1 MHNLIYFIEAYKFT
15 KEEIINILKSQ
26 TQIKFISLSAVNLG
40 NNHTDEKIVISK
52 LIDNYDNFMKYG
64 IQTDGSSV
72 FLPLIADLNHAQVSL
87 IPDKSV
93 KWFVDYN
100 YEHLDASGLPIG
112 TLVIPSFIE
121 HCGKEVCSRSILKRS
136 KQFFEEEIVRLFN
149 SNVELKKSIALPEG
163 NHITKAGVTA
173 ATELEFWVNSPEN
186 RPDRRSILTSQQLK
200 EQYWKRTIGKVRT
213 ALEKS
218 ILTLA
223 DFGLK
228 PEMGHKEVGGVS
240 AKLKASG
247 SYDYIYEQLELDWE
261 YDGIIQ
267 TADNEM
273 FARDIVKDVF
283 EREGLHVSF
292 KAKPIEGAAGNGEHH
307 HIGILLEDNQGNK
320 INAFHPSNSSVDYL
334 SAAGYA
340 SLMGLLKNYD
350 IVSPFVSSSN
360 NAFRRLVA
368 GYEAP
373 VSVVS
378 SFGPAPLTPS
388 RNRSMLVD
396 LIREVHNPYACRF
409 ELRSPNPLSNT
420 FLLLSAALLTML
432 DGLYYATNNNKTQEE
447 LRTEIMKKQGD
458 EADYLLKDREYI
470 TDKDIFDYYTE
481 EERESLYGR
490 APKSVYENLKVFND
504 NKGKWDILTKGG
516 CFEGRLIASFKATIF
531 SQWINELEH
540 RLIKRLK
547 LSLKTMVKKHK
558 DDRELT
564 INCKKAWDEIV
575 RIKEKLLSDE
585 GETALITQIENAI
598 AQKDYEKVNE
608 LQLEIAKLRTEIEDY
623 YSIYSVFI

>member
-1 MHNLIYFIEAYKFT
+1 MLYYIEAFKYDKH
-15 KEEIINILKSQ
+15 ELIELIKSER
-26 TQIKFISLSAVNLG
+26 QIKFVSLSAVNLG
-40 NNHTDEKIVISK
+40 NNHTDEKIVISE
-52 LIDNYDNFMKYG
+52 LTENYDAFMKSG

-72 FLPLIADLNHAQVSL
+72 FLPLIADINHAQVSL

-93 KWFVDYN
+93 KWFIDYN
-100 YEHLDASGLPIG
+100 YEHLDAETGRPIG

-121 HCGKEVCSRSILKRS
+121 HCGRMVCSRSILKRTRD
-136 KQFFEEEIVRLFN
+136 FFESELVRLFN
-149 SNVELKKSIALPEG
+149 ENENLRSSIDLLPGRRIKKATI
-163 NHITKAGVTA
+163 TA
-173 ATELEFWVNSPEN
+173 ATELEFWVNTPEN

-218 ILTLA
+218 ILSLA
-223 DFGLK
+223 DFGLR
-228 PEMGHKEVGGVS
+228 PEMGHKEVGGAT
-240 AKLKASG
+240 AKLKGSG
-247 SYDYIYEQLELDWE
+247 DYDYVYEQLELDWK
-261 YDGIIQ
+261 YDSVIQ

-307 HIGILLEDNQGNK
+307 HIGVLLEDEDGGK
-320 INAFHPSNSSVDYL
+320 INAFHPSNPKEDYL
-334 SAAGYA
+334 SSAGYA
-340 SLMGLLKNYD
+340 ALMGLLKNYE

-378 SFGPAPLTPS
+378 SLGHGPLTPS

-396 LIREVHNPYACRF
+396 LIRDPENPYACRF
-409 ELRSPNPLSNT
+409 ELRAPNPLSNS
-420 FLLLSAALLTML
+420 FLLLSASLLTML
-432 DGLYYATNNNKTQEE
+432 DGIKYACNQKRSQAE
-447 LRTEIMKKQGD
+447 LRKELMKKQGE
-458 EADYLLKDREYI
+458 EALYLLKEREYI
-470 TDKDIFDYYTE
+470 SDKDIFEYYTE
-481 EERESLYGR
+481 EERTALYGR
-490 APKSVYENLKVFND
+490 HPKSVYENLKIFNE
-504 NKGKWDILTKGG
+504 NEEKWPILMMGG
-516 CFEGRLIASFKATIF
+516 CFDEILIESYKATIF

-558 DDRELT
+558 EDGELT
-564 INCKKAWDEIV
+564 MNCRKAWNEV
-575 RIKEKLLSDE
+575 GRIKELLLSDE
-585 GETALITQIENAI
+585 GSMALITQIEEAI
-598 AQKDYEKVNE
+598 GLKDYERVND
-608 LQLEIAKLRTEIEDY
+608 LQLEIAKLRGEIEDA
-623 YSIYSVFI
+623 YSTYSLFI

>member
-1 MHNLIYFIEAYKFT
+1 MLYYIEAYKYD
-15 KEEIINILKSQ
+15 KEELIERIKGEE
-26 TQIKFISLSAVNLG
+26 QIKFVSLSAVNLG
-40 NNHTDEKIVISK
+40 NNHTDEKIVISE
-52 LIDNYDNFMKYG
+52 LTENYDSFMKNG

-72 FLPLIADLNHAQVSL
+72 FMPLIADINHAQVSL

-100 YEHLDASGLPIG
+100 YEHIDSETGRPIG

-121 HCGKEVCSRSILKRS
+121 HCGKMVCSRSILKRTRDY
-136 KQFFEEEIVRLFN
+136 FEEEIVRLFN
-149 SNVELKKSIALPEG
+149 ENEGLRTSIGLSPGKKIR
-163 NHITKAGVTA
+163 KAVITA
-173 ATELEFWVNSPEN
+173 ATELEFWVNTPEN

-218 ILTLA
+218 ILALA

-228 PEMGHKEVGGVS
+228 PEMGHKEVGGAT
-240 AKLKASG
+240 AKLKGSG
-247 SYDYIYEQLELDWE
+247 DYDFVYEQLELDWK
-261 YDGIIQ
+261 YDNVIQ

-307 HIGILLEDNQGNK
+307 HIGLLLEDEDGTK
-320 INAFHPSNSSVDYL
+320 INAFHPNKPEEDYL
-334 SAAGYA
+334 SSAGYA
-340 SLMGLLKNYD
+340 ALMGLLKNYE

-378 SFGPAPLTPS
+378 SLGHGPMTPS

-396 LIREVHNPYACRF
+396 LIREPHNPYACRF
-409 ELRSPNPLSNT
+409 ELRAPNPLSNS
-420 FLLLSAALLTML
+420 FLLLSASLLTML
-432 DGLYYATNNNKTQEE
+432 DGIHYACSANKTQAE
-447 LRTEIMKKQGD
+447 LRKELMKKQGD

-470 TDKDIFDYYTE
+470 SDKDIFEYYSE
-481 EERESLYGR
+481 EERTSLYGR
-490 APKSVYENLKVFND
+490 HPKSVFENLKIFNE
-504 NKGKWDILTKGG
+504 NEAKWPILMQGA
-516 CFEGRLIASFKATIF
+516 CFDEILIASYKATIF

-547 LSLKTMVKKHK
+547 LSLKTMVKRHK
-558 DDRELT
+558 EDGELT
-564 INCKKAWDEIV
+564 SNCLRAWNEVV
-575 RIKEKLLSDE
+575 RIKELLLSDDN
-585 GETALITQIENAI
+585 ETALISQIEEAI
-598 AQKDYEKVNE
+598 ALKNYERVNE
-608 LQLEIAKLRTEIEDY
+608 LQLEIAALRGKIEDA
-623 YSIYSVFI
+623 YSTYSLFI

>member
-1 MHNLIYFIEAYKFT
+1 MLYYIEAFKYEKN
-15 KEEIINILKSQ
+15 ELIELIKSES
-26 TQIKFISLSAVNLG
+26 QIKFVSLSAVNLG
-40 NNHTDEKIVISK
+40 NNHTDEKIVISE
-52 LIDNYDNFMKYG
+52 LTENYDAFMKSG

-72 FLPLIADLNHAQVSL
+72 FLPLIADINHAQVSL

-93 KWFVDYN
+93 KWFIDYN
-100 YEHLDASGLPIG
+100 YEHLDAETGRPIG

-121 HCGKEVCSRSILKRS
+121 HCGRMVCSRSILKRTRD
-136 KQFFEEEIVRLFN
+136 FFESELVRLFN
-149 SNVELKKSIALPEG
+149 ENENLRSSIDLLPGRRIKKATI
-163 NHITKAGVTA
+163 TA
-173 ATELEFWVNSPEN
+173 ATELEFWVNTPEN

-218 ILTLA
+218 ILSLA
-223 DFGLK
+223 DFGLR
-228 PEMGHKEVGGVS
+228 PEMGHKEVGGAT
-240 AKLKASG
+240 AKLKGSG
-247 SYDYIYEQLELDWE
+247 DYDYVYEQLELDWK
-261 YDGIIQ
+261 YDSVIQ

-307 HIGILLEDNQGNK
+307 HIGVLLEDEDGGK
-320 INAFHPSNSSVDYL
+320 INAFHPSNPKEDYL
-334 SAAGYA
+334 SSAGYA
-340 SLMGLLKNYD
+340 ALMGLLKNYE

-378 SFGPAPLTPS
+378 SLGHGPLTPS

-396 LIREVHNPYACRF
+396 LIRDPENPYACRF
-409 ELRSPNPLSNT
+409 ELRAPNPLSNS
-420 FLLLSAALLTML
+420 FLLLSASLLTML
-432 DGLYYATNNNKTQEE
+432 DGIKYACNQKRSQAE
-447 LRTEIMKKQGD
+447 LRKELMKKQGE
-458 EADYLLKDREYI
+458 EALYLLKEREYI
-470 TDKDIFDYYTE
+470 SDKDIFEYYTE
-481 EERESLYGR
+481 EERTALYGR
-490 APKSVYENLKVFND
+490 HPKSVYENLKIFNE
-504 NKGKWDILTKGG
+504 NEEKWPILMMGG
-516 CFEGRLIASFKATIF
+516 CFDEILIESYKATIF

-558 DDRELT
+558 EDGELT
-564 INCKKAWDEIV
+564 MNCRKAWNEV
-575 RIKEKLLSDE
+575 GRIKELLLSDE
-585 GETALITQIENAI
+585 GGMALITQIEEAI
-598 AQKDYEKVNE
+598 GLKDYERVND
-608 LQLEIAKLRTEIEDY
+608 LQLEIAKLRGEIEDA
-623 YSIYSVFI
+623 YSTYSLFI

>member
-1 MHNLIYFIEAYKFT
+1 MLYYIEAYKHDK
-15 KEEIINILKSQ
+15 KELIELIERER
-26 TQIKFISLSAVNLG
+26 QIKFVSLSAVNLG
-40 NNHTDEKIVISK
+40 NNHTDEKIVISE
-52 LIDNYDNFMKYG
+52 LTENYDNFMKRG

-72 FLPLIADLNHAQVSL
+72 FLPLIADINHAQVSL

-100 YEHLDASGLPIG
+100 YDHMDAETGRPIG

-121 HCGKEVCSRSILKRS
+121 HCGKKVCSRAILKRTRDYYEAE
-136 KQFFEEEIVRLFN
+136 FVRLFN
-149 SNVELKKSIALPEG
+149 EHEGLRASISLKPGRK
-163 NHITKAGVTA
+163 ITKATITA
-173 ATELEFWVNSPEN
+173 ATELEFWVNTPEN

-218 ILTLA
+218 ILALA

-228 PEMGHKEVGGVS
+228 PEMGHKEVGGAT
-240 AKLKASG
+240 AKLKGSG
-247 SYDYIYEQLELDWE
+247 DYDYVYEQLELDWK
-261 YDGIIQ
+261 YDTVIQ
-267 TADNEM
+267 SADNEM

-307 HIGILLEDNQGNK
+307 HIGVVLTDDEGNK
-320 INAFHPSNSSVDYL
+320 INAFHPSNPEEDYL
-334 SAAGYA
+334 SSAGYA

-350 IVSPFVSSSN
+350 IVSPFVSASN

-378 SFGPAPLTPS
+378 SLGHGPLTPS

-396 LIREVHNPYACRF
+396 LIREPENPYACRF
-409 ELRSPNPLSNT
+409 ELRAPNPLSNS
-420 FLLLSAALLTML
+420 FLLLSASLLTML
-432 DGLYYATNNNKTQEE
+432 DGVRYACEKNKTQSELREE
-447 LRTEIMKKQGD
+447 LMKKRGE

-470 TDKDIFDYYTE
+470 SDKDIFEYYTE
-481 EERESLYGR
+481 EERTELYGR
-490 APKSVYENLKVFND
+490 HPKSVYENLKLFNENSD
-504 NKGKWDILTKGG
+504 KWHILKQGG
-516 CFEGRLIASFKATIF
+516 CFDDILIASYKATIF

-540 RLIKRLK
+540 RLIKRVK

-558 DDRELT
+558 EDKDLT
-564 INCKKAWDEIV
+564 INCIRAWNDVV
-575 RIKEKLLSDE
+575 RIKERLLSDN
-585 GETALITQIENAI
+585 GEIALISQIEEAI
-598 AQKDYEKVNE
+598 AQKNYERVNA
-608 LQLEIAKLRTEIEDY
+608 LQLEIAKLRSEIEDA
-623 YSIYSVFI
+623 YSTYSLFI

>member
-1 MHNLIYFIEAYKFT
+1 MLYYIEAFKYEKN
-15 KEEIINILKSQ
+15 ELIELIKSES
-26 TQIKFISLSAVNLG
+26 QIKFVSLSAVNLG
-40 NNHTDEKIVISK
+40 NNHTDEKIVISE
-52 LIDNYDNFMKYG
+52 LTENYDAFMKSG

-72 FLPLIADLNHAQVSL
+72 FLPLIADINHAQVSL

-93 KWFVDYN
+93 KWFIDYN
-100 YEHLDASGLPIG
+100 YEHLDAETGRPIG

-121 HCGKEVCSRSILKRS
+121 HCGRMVCSRSILKRTRD
-136 KQFFEEEIVRLFN
+136 FFESELVRLFN
-149 SNVELKKSIALPEG
+149 ENENLRSSIDLLPGKRIKKATI
-163 NHITKAGVTA
+163 TA
-173 ATELEFWVNSPEN
+173 ATELEFWVNTPEN

-218 ILTLA
+218 ILSLA
-223 DFGLK
+223 DFGLR
-228 PEMGHKEVGGVS
+228 PEMGHKEVGGAT
-240 AKLKASG
+240 AKLKGSG
-247 SYDYIYEQLELDWE
+247 DYDYVYEQLELDWK
-261 YDGIIQ
+261 YDSVIQ

-307 HIGILLEDNQGNK
+307 HIGVLLEDEDGGK
-320 INAFHPSNSSVDYL
+320 INAFHPSNPKEDYL
-334 SAAGYA
+334 SSAGYA
-340 SLMGLLKNYD
+340 ALMGLLKNYE

-378 SFGPAPLTPS
+378 SLGHGPLTPS

-396 LIREVHNPYACRF
+396 LIRDPENPYACRF
-409 ELRSPNPLSNT
+409 ELRAPNPLSNS
-420 FLLLSAALLTML
+420 FLLLSASLLTML
-432 DGLYYATNNNKTQEE
+432 DGIKYACNQKRSQAE
-447 LRTEIMKKQGD
+447 LRKELMKKQGE
-458 EADYLLKDREYI
+458 EALYLLKEREYI
-470 TDKDIFDYYTE
+470 SDKDIFEYYTE
-481 EERESLYGR
+481 EERTALYGR
-490 APKSVYENLKVFND
+490 HPKSVYENLKIFNE
-504 NKGKWDILTKGG
+504 NEEKWPILMMGG
-516 CFEGRLIASFKATIF
+516 CFDEILIESYKATIF

-558 DDRELT
+558 EDGELT
-564 INCKKAWDEIV
+564 MNCRKAWNEV
-575 RIKEKLLSDE
+575 GRIKELLLSDE
-585 GETALITQIENAI
+585 GGMALITQIEEAI
-598 AQKDYEKVNE
+598 GLKDYERVND
-608 LQLEIAKLRTEIEDY
+608 LQLEIAKLRGEIEDA
-623 YSIYSVFI
+623 YSTYSLFI

>member
-1 MHNLIYFIEAYKFT
+1 MLYYIEAFKYDKH
-15 KEEIINILKSQ
+15 ELIELIKSES
-26 TQIKFISLSAVNLG
+26 QIKFVSLSAVNLG
-40 NNHTDEKIVISK
+40 NNHTDEKIVISE
-52 LIDNYDNFMKYG
+52 LTENYDAFMKSG

-72 FLPLIADLNHAQVSL
+72 FLPLIADINHAQVSL

-93 KWFVDYN
+93 KWFIDYN
-100 YEHLDASGLPIG
+100 YEHLDAETGRPIG

-121 HCGKEVCSRSILKRS
+121 HCGRMVCSRSILKRTRD
-136 KQFFEEEIVRLFN
+136 FFESELVRLFN
-149 SNVELKKSIALPEG
+149 ENENLRSSIDLLPGRRIKKATI
-163 NHITKAGVTA
+163 TA
-173 ATELEFWVNSPEN
+173 ATELEFWVNTPEN

-218 ILTLA
+218 ILSLA
-223 DFGLK
+223 DFGLR
-228 PEMGHKEVGGVS
+228 PEMGHKEVGGAT
-240 AKLKASG
+240 AKLKGSG
-247 SYDYIYEQLELDWE
+247 DYDYVYEQLELDWK
-261 YDGIIQ
+261 YDSVIQ

-307 HIGILLEDNQGNK
+307 HIGVLLEDEDGIK
-320 INAFHPSNSSVDYL
+320 INAFHPSNPKEDYL
-334 SAAGYA
+334 SSAGYA
-340 SLMGLLKNYD
+340 ALMGLLKNYE

-378 SFGPAPLTPS
+378 SLGHGPLTPS

-396 LIREVHNPYACRF
+396 LIRDPENPYACRF
-409 ELRSPNPLSNT
+409 ELRAPNPLSNS
-420 FLLLSAALLTML
+420 FLLLSASLLTML
-432 DGLYYATNNNKTQEE
+432 DGIKYACNEDRSQAE
-447 LRTEIMKKQGD
+447 LRKELMKKQGE
-458 EADYLLKDREYI
+458 EALYLLKEREYI
-470 TDKDIFDYYTE
+470 SDKDIFEYYTE
-481 EERESLYGR
+481 EERTALYGR
-490 APKSVYENLKVFND
+490 HPKSVYENLKIFNE
-504 NKGKWDILTKGG
+504 NEEKWPILMMGG
-516 CFEGRLIASFKATIF
+516 CFDEILIESYKATIF

-558 DDRELT
+558 EDGELT
-564 INCKKAWDEIV
+564 MNCRKAWNEV
-575 RIKEKLLSDE
+575 GRIKELLLSDE
-585 GETALITQIENAI
+585 GGMALITQIEEAI
-598 AQKDYEKVNE
+598 GLKDYERVND
-608 LQLEIAKLRTEIEDY
+608 LQLEIAKLRGEIEDA
-623 YSIYSVFI
+623 YSTYSLFI

>member
-1 MHNLIYFIEAYKFT
+1 MLYYIEAYKFS
-15 KEEIINILKSQ
+15 KNELIELIKSES
-26 TQIKFISLSAVNLG
+26 QIKFVSLSAVNLG
-40 NNHTDEKIVISK
+40 NNHTDEKIVISE
-52 LIDNYDNFMKYG
+52 LTENYDSFMTKG

-100 YEHLDASGLPIG
+100 YEHLDQETGKPVG

-121 HCGKEVCSRSILKRS
+121 HCGKMVCSRSILKRTRDY
-136 KQFFEEEIVRLFN
+136 FEKEIVRLFN
-149 SNVELKKSIALPEG
+149 ENEGLRSSIKLSKERRIKKATI
-163 NHITKAGVTA
+163 TA
-173 ATELEFWVNSPEN
+173 ATELEFWVNTPEN

-218 ILTLA
+218 ILALA

-228 PEMGHKEVGGVS
+228 PEMGHKEVGGAT

-247 SYDYIYEQLELDWE
+247 DYDFVYEQLELDWK
-261 YDGIIQ
+261 YDTVIQ

-307 HIGILLEDNQGNK
+307 HIGVLLEDDKGNK
-320 INAFHPSNSSVDYL
+320 INAFHPSNPEEDYL
-334 SAAGYA
+334 SSAGYA
-340 SLMGLLKNYD
+340 ALMGLLKNYE

-378 SFGPAPLTPS
+378 SLGHGPLTPS

-396 LIREVHNPYACRF
+396 IIRDPENPYTCRF
-409 ELRSPNPLSNT
+409 ELRAPNPLSNS
-420 FLLLSAALLTML
+420 FLLLSASLLTML
-432 DGLYYATNNNKTQEE
+432 DGLHYASSKNKTQEE
-447 LRTEIMKKQGD
+447 LRIELMKKQG
-458 EADYLLKDREYI
+458 EQADYLLTEREYI
-470 TDKDIFDYYTE
+470 SDKDIFDYYTE
-481 EERESLYGR
+481 EERTKLFGR
-490 APKSVYENLKVFND
+490 HPKSVYENLKIFNEHRD
-504 NKGKWDILTKGG
+504 SWHILTQGG
-516 CFEGRLIASFKATIF
+516 CFDEILIASYKATIF

-558 DDRELT
+558 DDKELT
-564 INCKKAWDEIV
+564 INGKKAWDEVV
-575 RIKEKLLSDE
+575 RIKERLLSDE
-585 GETALITQIENAI
+585 DDIALISQIEEAI
-598 AQKDYEKVNE
+598 RRKDYERVNE
-608 LQLEIAKLRTEIEDY
+608 LQLEIAKLRSEIEDH
-623 YSIYSVFI
+623 YSTYNLFI

>member
-1 MHNLIYFIEAYKFT
+1 MLYYIEAFKYEKN
-15 KEEIINILKSQ
+15 ELIELIKSES
-26 TQIKFISLSAVNLG
+26 QIKFVSLSAVNLG
-40 NNHTDEKIVISK
+40 NNHTDEKIVISE
-52 LIDNYDNFMKYG
+52 LTENYDAFMKRG

-72 FLPLIADLNHAQVSL
+72 FLPLIADINHAQVSL

-93 KWFVDYN
+93 KWFIDYN
-100 YEHLDASGLPIG
+100 YEHLDAETGRPIG

-121 HCGKEVCSRSILKRS
+121 HCGRMVCSRSILKRTRD
-136 KQFFEEEIVRLFN
+136 FFESELVRLFN
-149 SNVELKKSIALPEG
+149 ENENLRSSIDLLPGRRIKKATI
-163 NHITKAGVTA
+163 TA
-173 ATELEFWVNSPEN
+173 ATELEFWVNTPEN

-218 ILTLA
+218 ILSLA
-223 DFGLK
+223 DFGLR
-228 PEMGHKEVGGVS
+228 PEMGHKEVGGAT
-240 AKLKASG
+240 AKLKGSG
-247 SYDYIYEQLELDWE
+247 DYDYVYEQLELDWK
-261 YDGIIQ
+261 YDSVIQ

-307 HIGILLEDNQGNK
+307 HIGVLLEDEDGGK
-320 INAFHPSNSSVDYL
+320 INAFHPSNPSQDYL
-334 SAAGYA
+334 SGAGYA
-340 SLMGLLKNYD
+340 ALMGLLKNYE

-378 SFGPAPLTPS
+378 SLGHGPLTPS

-396 LIREVHNPYACRF
+396 LIRDPENPYACRF
-409 ELRSPNPLSNT
+409 ELRAPNPLSNS
-420 FLLLSAALLTML
+420 FLLLSASLLTML
-432 DGLYYATNNNKTQEE
+432 DGIKYACNEDRSQAE
-447 LRTEIMKKQGD
+447 LRKELMKKQGE
-458 EADYLLKDREYI
+458 EALYLLKEREYI
-470 TDKDIFDYYTE
+470 SDKDIFEYYTE
-481 EERESLYGR
+481 EERTALYGR
-490 APKSVYENLKVFND
+490 HPKSVYENLKIFNE
-504 NKGKWDILTKGG
+504 NEEKWPILMMGG
-516 CFEGRLIASFKATIF
+516 CFDEILIESYKATIF

-558 DDRELT
+558 EDGELT
-564 INCKKAWDEIV
+564 MNCRKAWNEV
-575 RIKEKLLSDE
+575 GRIKELLLSDE
-585 GETALITQIENAI
+585 GSMALITQIEEAI
-598 AQKDYEKVNE
+598 GLKDYERVND
-608 LQLEIAKLRTEIEDY
+608 LQLEIAKLRGEIEDA
-623 YSIYSVFI
+623 YSTYSLFI